1 MRLLLINGNTDP
13 AITARMV
20 TLARAMAGAGVAIE
34 GATARFG
41 ARYIS
46 TRSAAAIA
54 GHAVL
59 DALARALADAP
70 PPDAVMLACFG
81 DPGIAALRELSPVP
95 VVGMAEASILAAATL
110 GGRIALLTGGARWV
124 PMLREYAAAT
134 GFGGRVVV
142 RGITPTGDAI
152 AADPDAALPAL
163 AAEAYAAVTED
174 GAEVVVLGGAG
185 LAGLAA
191 RLADAVPVPVLD
203 SLACT
208 LRAAIALA
216 RAAAPKP
223 TTGSYAAPPPAPVDG
238 LSGPLAGL
246 LAPATTSAGARQ
258 TRAPR
263 S

>member
-1 MRLLLINGNTDP
+1 MRLLLINGNTDA

-20 TLARAMAGAGVAIE
+20 ALARATAGAGVAIE

-59 DALARALADAP
+59 DALAHALAEAP
-70 PPDAVMLACFG
+70 TPDAVMLACFG

-95 VVGMAEASILAAATL
+95 VVGMAEASILMAATL

-124 PMLREYAAAT
+124 PMLSEYAAAI
-134 GFGGRVVV
+134 GFGERVVV
-142 RGITPTGDAI
+142 RGIALTGDAI
-152 AADPDAALPAL
+152 AASPDAALPAL
-163 AAEAYAAVTED
+163 AAEARAAADQD

-185 LAGLAA
+185 LAGLAE
-191 RLADAVPVPVLD
+191 RIADAVPVPLLD

-208 LRAAIALA
+208 ARAAIALA
-216 RAAAPKP
+216 RTATPKP

-238 LSGPLAGL
+238 LSEPLAAL
-246 LAPATTSAGARQ
+246 LAPAMTSAGARQ
-258 TRAPR
+258 TRAVR

>member
-1 MRLLLINGNTDP
+1 MRLLLINGNTD
-13 AITARMV
+13 AALTARMV
-20 TLARAMAGAGVAIE
+20 AFARAAAGAAAIE

-59 DALARALADAP
+59 DALAHALAAGP
-70 PPDAVMLACFG
+70 APDAVMLACFG

-95 VVGMAEASILAAATL
+95 VIGMAEASILTAATL

-124 PMLREYAAAT
+124 PMLGEYAAAI
-134 GFGGRVVV
+134 GFGGRVAV
-142 RGITPTGDAI
+142 RGIALTGDAV
-152 AADPDAALPAL
+152 AEDPDAALPAL
-163 AAEAYAAVTED
+163 AAEARAAVDRD

-185 LAGLAA
+185 LAGLAGRIA
-191 RLADAVPVPVLD
+191 ADVPVPVLD
-203 SLACT
+203 SLDCT
-208 LRAAIALA
+208 VRVAVALA

-223 TTGSYAAPPPAPVDG
+223 TVGSYAAPPPVPVAG

-246 LAPATTSAGARQ
+246 LLAPAMTSAGA
-258 TRAPR
+258 
-263 S
+263 

>member
-13 AITARMV
+13 AMTARMV
-20 TLARAMAGAGVAIE
+20 TLARATAGTGVGIE
-34 GATARFG
+34 GVTARFG
-41 ARYIS
+41 ARYIA

-59 DALARALADAP
+59 DALAHALAQGS

-81 DPGIAALRELSPVP
+81 DPGIAALRELSPAP
-95 VVGMAEASILAAATL
+95 VVGMAEASILTAAAL

-124 PMLREYAAAT
+124 PMLREYAAAL
-134 GFGGRVVV
+134 GFGDRVVV
-142 RGITPTGDAI
+142 RGIGLTGDAI

-163 AAEAYAAVTED
+163 AAEARAAVARD

-185 LAGLAA
+185 LAGLTE
-191 RLADAVPVPVLD
+191 RLADSVPVPLLD

-208 LRAAIALA
+208 VRAAIALA
-216 RAAAPKP
+216 GGNPAKP
-223 TTGSYAAPPPAPVDG
+223 TAGSYAAPPPAPVDG

-246 LAPATTSAGARQ
+246 LAPATTSAGA
-258 TRAPR
+258 
-263 S
+263 

>member
-1 MRLLLINGNTDP
+1 MRLLLINGNTDA

-20 TLARAMAGAGVAIE
+20 ALARATAGPAVAIE

-59 DALARALADAP
+59 DALAQALAEGAR
-70 PPDAVMLACFG
+70 PDAAMLACFG

-95 VVGMAEASILAAATL
+95 AVGMAEASILTAATL

-124 PMLREYAAAT
+124 PMLTEYAAVL
-134 GFGGRVVV
+134 GFAGRVVV
-142 RGITPTGDAI
+142 RGIAPTGDAI
-152 AADPDAALPAL
+152 AADPAAALPAL
-163 AAEAYAAVTED
+163 AGEARAAVRED

-185 LAGLAA
+185 LAGLAD
-191 RLADAVPVPVLD
+191 RIADAVPVPVLD

-208 LRAAIALA
+208 VRAAIALA
-216 RAAAPKP
+216 RGAVPKP
-223 TTGSYAAPPPAPVDG
+223 SAGSYAAPPPAPVEG
-238 LSGPLAGL
+238 LSEPLTGL
-246 LAPATTSAGARQ
+246 LAPATISAGA
-258 TRAPR
+258 
-263 S
+263 

>member
-13 AITARMV
+13 AMTARMV
-20 TLARAMAGAGVAIE
+20 TLARTTAGTGVAIE

-59 DALARALADAP
+59 DALAHALAEGAR
-70 PPDAVMLACFG
+70 PDAVMLACFG

-110 GGRIALLTGGARWV
+110 GGQIALLTGGARWV
-124 PMLREYAAAT
+124 PMLTEYAAAL

-142 RGITPTGDAI
+142 RGIALRGDAI

-163 AAEAYAAVTED
+163 AAEARAAVERD

-185 LAGLAA
+185 LAGLAE
-191 RLADAVPVPVLD
+191 RLGDAVPVPLLD
-203 SLACT
+203 SLACAV
-208 LRAAIALA
+208 RAAIALA
-216 RAAAPKP
+216 RGNAAKP
-223 TTGSYAAPPPAPVDG
+223 TAGSYAAPPPVPVDG
-238 LSGPLAGL
+238 LSPPLTGL
-246 LAPATTSAGARQ
+246 LAPATTSAGA
-258 TRAPR
+258 
-263 S
+263 